1 MDTLSVLTGLVER
14 NRARQHD
21 KFCPCCEVASMQLH
35 YSMLGYY
42 FCPKCNY
49 QEMDLYGKI
58 RYFLELNPTLTRIEL
73 CSLLGISL
81 MEFEKYVDAKNNI
94 INPRANVTLV

>member
-14 NRARQHD
+14 NRARQND
-21 KFCPCCEVASMQLH
+21 KFCPCCDEGASVQLQ

-42 FCPKCNY
+42 FCPRCGY

-58 RYFLELNPTLTRIEL
+58 RYFLDLKPTLTRIEL

-81 MEFEKYVDAKNNI
+81 TELEKYVETKNNI
-94 INPRANVTLV
+94 INPRANVY

>member
-14 NRARQHD
+14 NRARQND
-21 KFCPCCEVASMQLH
+21 KFCPCCKDASIQLQ

-42 FCPKCNY
+42 FCHQCGY
-49 QEMDLYGKI
+49 REMDLYGKI
-58 RYFLELNPTLTRIEL
+58 RYFLELNPTLTRIEI

-94 INPRANVTLV
+94 INPRANVY